1 MGKNQ
6 EDAAA
11 EMNALLSIIV
21 PVHNTAPWLRRCL
34 DSLVGQTYRDL
45 EIICVND
52 GSTDASGAILD
63 EYAARDARI
72 KVIHQ
77 KNAGVSAARNRGLDA
92 ATGAYVTFVDADDW
106 VEPDAYEKVVSVFS
120 DSVDLVC
127 FGVDVEGVDDS
138 GLEEYCN
145 LMPDTE
151 MGLSPRFIAGMNT
164 SVWNKVYRVD
174 IIRKHAVRFPEGQA
188 YGEDVAFV
196 CCYAS
201 VGKHVVGVSDKL
213 YHYVLHE
220 GSAMAAPSIGL
231 RIADDLMRGYDYV
244 HAFYTAKGCSS
255 RMRPVLERM
264 HQDWYYQSK
273 RYGVSLDAVV
283 SAMIKA
289 ARRGGFLHSSSSP
302 YMLELR
308 KMDVAPWERPF
319 HWFTENRECYG
330 LFGKAVASVTYEP
343 ERRVY
348 RILGCCVCVIR
359 KEEMP

>member
-1 MGKNQ
+1 MG
-6 EDAAA
+6 
-11 EMNALLSIIV
+11 ALLSIVV
-21 PVHNTAPWLRRCL
+21 PVYNGSAFLPRCL
-34 DSLVGQTYRDL
+34 ESLLGQTYREL
-45 EIICVND
+45 EIICVDD
-52 GSTDASGAILD
+52 GSTDNSL
-63 EYAARDARI
+63 ETLQHYAAQDSRM

-77 KNAGVSAARNRGLDA
+77 ENAGVSAARNAGLDA
-92 ATGAYVTFVDADDW
+92 ATGEYVTFVDADDW
-106 VEPDAYEKVVSVFS
+106 VEPDTYEKVLAAFS

-138 GLEEYCN
+138 GLEEYCR
-145 LMPDTE
+145 L
-151 MGLSPRFIAGMNT
+151 LSDGPTPPSPNCIAGMNAC
-164 SVWNKVYRVD
+164 VWNKVYRHS
-174 IIRKHAVRFPEGQA
+174 IIQAHDMRFPEGQA
-188 YGEDVAFV
+188 YGEDDAFIF
-196 CCYAS
+196 CYAAVICGEI
-201 VGKHVVGVSDKL
+201 VGIQCRG

-220 GSAMAAPSIGL
+220 GSAVTSPSKGL

-273 RYGVSLDAVV
+273 RYVGNLDALVP
-283 SAMIKA
+283 AMIKA
-289 ARRGGFLHSSSSP
+289 ARRGGFLHSSFSS

-308 KMDVAPWERPF
+308 KMHVAPWERPF

-330 LFGKAVASVTYEP
+330 LFGRAVASVTYES

-359 KEEMP
+359 KEEMT